1 MRGWLRRRRA
11 RQAHYAERWHRDA
24 RPFTRRP
31 ARALKER
38 AVWLVGSG
46 PLGGSRGPLRVPKT
60 SRQRVAA
67 AMSKICGCGLIT
79 FGNCLAPDG
88 TGFRSGAWP
97 AGEPT
102 IGVTQRMYRWAAAV
116 AEELAEPG

>member
-1 MRGWLRRRRA
+1 
-11 RQAHYAERWHRDA
+11 
-24 RPFTRRP
+24 
-31 ARALKER
+31 
-38 AVWLVGSG
+38 
-46 PLGGSRGPLRVPKT
+46 
-60 SRQRVAA
+60 
-67 AMSKICGCGLIT
+67 MSKICGCGLIT